1 MGSPKRKG
9 QYMKPGIS
17 RLFLLFLGSLLCLR
31 LFAACSAPADKEK
44 TLELGKEIYISQCSH
59 CHQPEGQGYAQ
70 VFPHLAGN
78 PIVLLDDPAPMIEI
92 VLLGRSSMPG
102 YKESL
107 TGEERAR
114 VISYVRNAWGNNASL
129 VNTSQV
135 Q

>member
-1 MGSPKRKG
+1 
-9 QYMKPGIS
+9 MKPGII
-17 RLFLLFLGSLLCLR
+17 RLFLFFLGTLLCFR
-31 LFAACSAPADKEK
+31 LLAACSEPADREQ
-44 TLELGKEIYISQCSH
+44 TLALGKEIYMSQCSH

-78 PIVLLDDPAPMIEI
+78 PIVLLDDPAPTIEI

-102 YKESL
+102 FKESL

-114 VISYVRNAWGNNASL
+114 VISYIRNAWGNNASL
-129 VNTSQV
+129 VNTGQA